1 MGMAMAITDI
11 ELYEVLKAPLGE
23 SGAKAI
29 VNFVESKV
37 EYGFQQKM
45 QILATK
51 QDLAET
57 KADIIKWMFI
67 FLFGQAAAIITAGKL
82 L

>member
-1 MGMAMAITDI
+1 VAIAISDI
-11 ELYEVLKAPLGE
+11 DLYEALKTSLGE
-23 SGAKAI
+23 VGAKTL

-37 EYGFQQKM
+37 ENGFQQKM
-45 QILATK
+45 EVIATK

-67 FLFGQAAAIITAGKL
+67 FLIGQATAIISIVKL
-82 L
+82 LR

>member
-1 MGMAMAITDI
+1 MALAISDI

-23 SGAKAI
+23 SGAKTL

-37 EYGFQQKM
+37 EHGFQQKM
-45 QILATK
+45 EIIATK

-57 KADIIKWMFI
+57 KAEIIKWMFI
-67 FLFGQAAAIITAGKL
+67 FLVGQAAAIISIVKL